1 MGRFLFV
8 VFLLL
13 LLAAG
18 GAYLMVQ
25 APFGPSS
32 PIYVEIAPG
41 SSTQQIAAEL
51 EQQGVVRSRYLFDV
65 VRAVKRGRLQAGE
78 YRFDHAA
85 GVFEVYDRI
94 HRGDIYTIAVT
105 IPEGYNIYDIAQA
118 LEGSGLVSAQDFLAA
133 AHKNTALITDLA
145 PHATSLEG
153 YLFPDTYR
161 FPHRITGQQ
170 VTAIMVRRFRVEAQK
185 LGLSGNTSRIVT
197 LASLIEKETGVSTER
212 TLVASVFENRL
223 DRGIPLATDP
233 SVIYA
238 ALINS
243 RWRGTIYESDL
254 HYDSPYN
261 TYMHAGLPPGPIA
274 NPGEASLRAALNPA
288 ESDYLYFVSDGNG
301 HSVFS
306 STLAEHDKN
315 VAAYRAGEAA
325 AGRR

>member
-1 MGRFLFV
+1 
-8 VFLLL
+8 
-13 LLAAG
+13 
-18 GAYLMVQ
+18 
-25 APFGPSS
+25 
-32 PIYVEIAPG
+32 
-41 SSTQQIAAEL
+41 
-51 EQQGVVRSRYLFDV
+51 
-65 VRAVKRGRLQAGE
+65 
-78 YRFDHAA
+78 
-85 GVFEVYDRI
+85 
-94 HRGDIYTIAVT
+94 
-105 IPEGYNIYDIAQA
+105 
-118 LEGSGLVSAQDFLAA
+118 
-133 AHKNTALITDLA
+133 
-145 PHATSLEG
+145 
-153 YLFPDTYR
+153 
-161 FPHRITGQQ
+161 
-170 VTAIMVRRFRVEAQK
+170 
-185 LGLSGNTSRIVT
+185 
-197 LASLIEKETGVSTER
+197 
-212 TLVASVFENRL
+212 VASVFENRL